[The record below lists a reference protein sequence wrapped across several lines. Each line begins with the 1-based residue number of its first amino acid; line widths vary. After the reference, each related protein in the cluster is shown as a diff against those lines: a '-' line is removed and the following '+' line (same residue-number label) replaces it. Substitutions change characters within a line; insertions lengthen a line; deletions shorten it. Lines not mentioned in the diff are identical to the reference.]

1 MSGAISAAITAWKT
15 ELGTDAV
22 IADAEGL
29 SRYTRS
35 ACASERQVVAV
46 LKPVSHRQVQRI
58 VAVAN
63 EHKVPLYPISTGK
76 QWGMGSRLPVRDGA
90 AVVDLS
96 RMNRIIEVNVQY
108 HYAVVEPGVTQRQLL
123 DHIAEH
129 NLPLMLNVTG
139 SASGTSL
146 IGNALDRGVGYFDS
160 RVEGMSNMQ
169 VVLGNGEAIRTGF
182 GHYENAKTKNLHSQG
197 IGPSL
202 DGLFPQGNF
211 GIVTSACIDLMPKP
225 EAHMAAIIKIDSEE
239 RLPLLIDALVQLRSR
254 GVFLTVAHVGNR
266 ERSYATLAPLLY
278 GQLVEGGDPEGDET
292 RGKAVRMLEEGGF
305 GPWSAAVGV
314 LGTKAQLKLAKK
326 EIRKS
331 LNGFAK
337 TVFLDDAL
345 VGKAMA
351 LGEALSFIPFVRR
364 QWMVLRAAR
373 PVYGFT
379 RGETTDETL
388 KSVYWS
394 AGDFDHLDAPNPDSS
409 NSGVLFCVPI
419 VPACGK
425 DVLEVVGSSR
435 ETFSRHGFEVA
446 LTFNLMN
453 TKAMEGVVSL
463 SFDRRNIDQVTAA
476 KACIQEMEAHYMDM
490 GFPPYRVGINSMPM
504 VVGEDDPFWR
514 TVRDLKKVLDP
525 NNIIAP
531 GRFNLV

>member
-1 MSGAISAAITAWKT
+1 MSNTLSVAIAAWEA

-29 SRYTRS
+29 ELYTPS
-35 ACASERQVVAV
+35 VCASERQVVAV
-46 LKPVSHRQVQRI
+46 LKPETHEQVQRI

-63 EHKVPLYPISTGK
+63 DHKVPLYPISTGK

-90 AVVDLS
+90 AIVDLS
-96 RMNRIIEVNVQY
+96 RMNRIIAIDVQY

-123 DHIAEH
+123 AHIAEH

-139 SASGTSL
+139 SASETSL

-160 RVEGMSNMQ
+160 RVEGMSSMQ
-169 VVLGNGEAIRTGF
+169 VVLGNGETIRTGF
-182 GHYENAKTKNLHSQG
+182 GHYENAKTKNLHPPG

-225 EAHMAAIIKIDSEE
+225 EAHMAAIIKIDDEE
-239 RLPLLIDALVQLRSR
+239 RLPLLIDALVQLRSS

-278 GQLVEGGDPEGDET
+278 GQLVEGGDPEGAAT
-292 RGKAVRMLEEGGF
+292 REKAIRMLEDAGF

-331 LNGFAK
+331 LKHFAK
-337 TVFLDDAL
+337 TMFLDDAL

-351 LGEALSFIPFVRR
+351 LGEALSFIPFVRK
-364 QWMVLRAAR
+364 QWMMLRAAR
-373 PVYGFT
+373 TVYGFT

-388 KSVYWS
+388 RSVYWS
-394 AGDFDHLDAPNPDSS
+394 AGDYDHLDAPNPDAS

-425 DVLEVVGSSR
+425 DVFEVADCTR
-435 ETFSRHGFEVA
+435 ETFSRHGFEAA

-463 SFDRRNIDQVTAA
+463 SFDRRKRDRVAAA
-476 KACIQEMEAHYMDM
+476 KACIQEMETRYLEM
-490 GFPPYRVGINSMPM
+490 GYPPYRVGINSMPT
-504 VVGEDDPFWR
+504 VVNEDDPFWR

-525 NNIIAP
+525 NHIISP